1 MDISRVQNKHGY
13 FFDGFNLLI
22 GAIRGD
28 GSIYCKHLSGR
39 VIYSKPLYFTR
50 SWNHGYSYDNWNW
63 CDFEFIPT
71 NAFNGLDGYL
81 AFIDNANYEEIKA
94 YFKLKDLMET
104 EDFKACNIKL

>member
-13 FFDGFNLLI
+13 FFDGYNLLI

-28 GSIYCKHLSGR
+28 GSIYCKHLLGR

-63 CDFEFIPT
+63 YDFEFIPT

-81 AFIDNANYEEIKA
+81 AFIENANYEEIKA